1 MTPGE
6 LIRQTR
12 KRKRLSQRSLALRAS
27 TSQSAIARI
36 ERGEEEVTWPRLR
49 SIMLSMGEE
58 PLLSSKPLASRYA
71 ASHLLQDRARSPA
84 SRLQSGLN
92 FNRFA
97 TEVVLAGRR
106 AKADRRG
113 DA

>member
-1 MTPGE
+1 
-6 LIRQTR
+6 
-12 KRKRLSQRSLALRAS
+12 
-27 TSQSAIARI
+27 
-36 ERGEEEVTWPRLR
+36 
-49 SIMLSMGEE
+49 MLSMGEE

-71 ASHLLQDRARSPA
+71 PSHLLQDRAMSPA
-84 SRLQSGLN
+84 SRLQGGLD

-97 TEVVLAGRR
+97 TEVALAGER